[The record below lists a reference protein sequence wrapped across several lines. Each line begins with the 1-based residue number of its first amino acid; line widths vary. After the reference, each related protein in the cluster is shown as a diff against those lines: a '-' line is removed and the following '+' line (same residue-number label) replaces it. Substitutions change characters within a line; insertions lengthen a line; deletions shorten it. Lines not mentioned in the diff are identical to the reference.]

1 MRHLQISSVDTGR
14 YKSGIS
20 MLLGKWVTES
30 VFNVS
35 GQGGGA
41 TQCGAMPECSK
52 ARRPVEDNI
61 FDWGKYRFL
70 KFLITSLLSY

>member
-1 MRHLQISSVDTGR
+1 MRYLQISSVDTNR

-20 MLLGKWVTES
+20 MLLGKWATES
-30 VFNVS
+30 
-35 GQGGGA
+35 
-41 TQCGAMPECSK
+41 
-52 ARRPVEDNI
+52 VEDNI